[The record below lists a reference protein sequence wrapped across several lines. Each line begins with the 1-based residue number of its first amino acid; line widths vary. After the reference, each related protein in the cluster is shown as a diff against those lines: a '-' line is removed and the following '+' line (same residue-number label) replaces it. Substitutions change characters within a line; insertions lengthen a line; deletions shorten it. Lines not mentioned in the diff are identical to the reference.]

1 MTTTDTDALTERIA
15 RALFEV
21 RDDAYDLDEWEDL
34 DSTDRERWMCDAAA
48 VLPLV
53 AVEARKAKA
62 EAWDEAA
69 SHAES
74 KSWITNFRADDLRT
88 ANPYEVT
95 P

>member
-1 MTTTDTDALTERIA
+1 MSTTDTDALKERIA

-62 EAWDEAA
+62 EAWDEGAQA
-69 SHAES
+69 QANTYGGQ
-74 KSWITNFRADDLRT
+74 IDTGP
-88 ANPYEVT
+88 NPYRET
-95 P
+95 GAQR